1 MISLYPFQRELV
13 QRVIGLGPGR
23 RLVVAPTGTGKSV
36 MLASVAREHAA
47 AGRTV
52 GIMVH
57 RIELVEQVAEKLR
70 MYGMRFGTMHA
81 GVARHPHEPVQIAMV
96 QTVRRRMQ
104 STPWNVV
111 ICDEAHRDEFKVA
124 VESAPEYLYGF
135 TATPWRRDG
144 RLWGWYPQ
152 GMVEAI
158 RYSQAIAGGYIVP
171 ARVFA
176 PSVPD
181 LAGVAT
187 KGGDYDV
194 EALAAQILRQNLV
207 GNVVDNYLQHG
218 NAEKAVCFCVNV
230 EHAEAT
236 NREFQRRGV
245 ASVCVTGETSP
256 SERSIFMARFRT
268 GSARVLVNVSV
279 AIEGLDVADASIV
292 IVARPTHSLSLFMQ
306 MAGRGARSFPGKREF
321 RMFDHS
327 GSVFEHGS
335 PTQDRDWALLSEDED
350 TRKKSAAA
358 PAFRRCTK
366 CFYVFLPGDKDCPN
380 CRTPHTSRPVRHS
393 AGVLVEVQPE
403 AYQPV
408 AGFIDSVQKVRR
420 RAFAECAAR
429 GIEGPRRWAHVNRAL
444 AETQAFPRGAGQIIV
459 PQHAELLW

>member
-1 MISLYPFQRELV
+1 MISLYPFQRDLV
-13 QRVIGLGPGR
+13 QRVMGLGPGR
-23 RLVVAPTGTGKSV
+23 RMVVAPTGTGKSV

-52 GIMVH
+52 GILVH
-57 RIELVEQVAEKLR
+57 RVELVEQVAEKLR
-70 MYGMRFGTMHA
+70 LYGMRFGVVQA
-81 GVARHPHEPVQIAMV
+81 GVSKNSHEHVQIGMV
-96 QTVRRRMQ
+96 QTVRRRM
-104 STPWNVV
+104 STTPWNVV

-124 VESAPEYLYGF
+124 VESEPQYLYGF

-144 RLWGWYPQ
+144 RIWDWYED

-158 RYSQAIAGGYIVP
+158 KYSQAIAGGYIVP

-181 LAGVAT
+181 LSGVAT

-194 EALAAQILRQNLV
+194 EALAARLIQQKLV
-207 GNVVDNYLQHG
+207 GNVVDNYVQHG
-218 NAEKAVCFCVNV
+218 RGEKAVCFCVNV

-236 NREFQRRGV
+236 HREFQRRGV
-245 ASVCVTGETSP
+245 ASVCVTGETTP
-256 SERSIFMARFRT
+256 SERAIYMARFRT

-292 IVARPTHSLSLFMQ
+292 IVDRPTHSLSLYMQ
-306 MAGRGARSFPGKREF
+306 MAGRGARSYAGKQEF
-321 RMFDHS
+321 RLFDHS

-335 PTQDRDWALLSEDED
+335 PTQDRDWRAMAEDAEKK
-350 TRKKSAAA
+350 TKSAAA
-358 PAFRRCTK
+358 PSFRRCDK
-366 CFYVFLPGDKDCPN
+366 CFYVFLPHDKSCPN
-380 CRTPHTSRPVRHS
+380 CQTPHTTKPVRHV
-393 AGVLVEVQPE
+393 AGELVEVQPE
-403 AYQPV
+403 AYQPA

-429 GIEGPRRWAHVNRAL
+429 GIEGQRRWAYVNRAL
-444 AETQAFPRGAGQIIV
+444 AETQAFQRGADQIIV